1 MTSSEETTAAA
12 RCPQNFK
19 VWVAF
24 VMGMVIIVTA
34 IVIFDRVLGMGRLT
48 GGTPTG
54 AAPAGTTA
62 TTTDPAT
69 GTGAVRPATY
79 LALTGGNTE
88 TPTAWL
94 GIEGTDVSKETARL
108 LGLDLSGGV
117 LVSKVAEGS
126 PADKDGI
133 KRGDIIYDFDRQE
146 VKSVD
151 ELVRLLVKM
160 DPGDRVRIVLLRDGD
175 REVLYVKLGEA
186 AKAPP
191 DQPSGDLITSEQK
204 WGIAVSE
211 LTPGLRAA
219 FDIPKR
225 EKGVVIV
232 MVLPQSAAARAGL
245 RRGDLI
251 KQVDRNPVESLAEFF
266 ENLNDSSRHV
276 LLKVYRDGAEIFV
289 HVVAVSPF
297 MRTGG
302 GESDSDDDTE
312 EIKGYQGQPETM
324 PPMGKPSAGLQPAA
338 GTGTATALTLTGGS
352 GDDAD
357 GQPTCTRTQEQT
369 QADDDETPVC
379 KRVKDLETVL

>member
-1 MTSSEETTAAA
+1 MTSDETPTAAA

-48 GGTPTG
+48 GGAQP
-54 AAPAGTTA
+54 AANGA
-62 TTTDPAT
+62 TTTTTETAA

-79 LALTGGNTE
+79 LALTGGSSE
-88 TPTAWL
+88 EPTAWL
-94 GIEGTDVSKETARL
+94 GIEGADVNKETARL

-117 LVSKVAEGS
+117 LVSKVIEGS

-160 DPGDRVRIVLLRDGD
+160 DPGDRVRVVVLRDGD

-191 DQPSGDLITSEQK
+191 DQPSGNLITSEQK

-225 EKGVVIV
+225 EQGVVIV

-251 KQVDRNPVESLAEFF
+251 KQVDREPVQSLAEFF

-302 GESDSDDDTE
+302 GESDTDDDEE

-324 PPMGKPSAGLQPAA
+324 PPMGKPSAGLVPQGA
-338 GTGTATALTLTGGS
+338 ATAVALTGGS
-352 GDDAD
+352 ADDGD
-357 GQPTCTRTQEQT
+357 GQPSCTRTEEPEPD
-369 QADDDETPVC
+369 DDDETPVC